1 MAGSSKPDPQ
11 GAEAAKPPKGS
22 RKKALGKDAATTEGG
37 GKPLK
42 ILLVDHVK
50 TMRSILKST
59 LRQLGPVEFLEA
71 GDGVEAL
78 ALISQR
84 RGFDLGIID
93 WDLRG
98 MDGSSLV
105 EKIRQTD
112 HKTPLI
118 MCTTEADKPH
128 ILKAL
133 KAGVNNYLVKPF
145 PSELLIEKVQAT
157 LKKVKE
163 AHSEVPSSPAAPA
176 PFAVPTPSIV

>member
-11 GAEAAKPPKGS
+11 VAAAAKPPANS
-22 RKKALGKDAATTEGG
+22 RKKAAGALDSGA
-37 GKPLK
+37 KPLK
-42 ILLVDHVK
+42 ILLVDHSK

-78 ALISQR
+78 DLIAQKR
-84 RGFDLGIID
+84 TFDLGIID

-98 MDGSSLV
+98 IDGSTLV
-105 EKIRQTD
+105 ERIRQTD
-112 HKTPLI
+112 RRTPLI

-145 PSELLIEKVQAT
+145 ASELLIEKVQAT
-157 LKKVKE
+157 LKKAGE
-163 AHSEVPSSPAAPA
+163 AHPDVPQSVEPGAPAAI
-176 PFAVPTPSIV
+176 PTPKAA